1 MNGTVE
7 NLPISRFITP
17 GWLSFTST
25 VHCSF
30 WPLAFVYRRWCRNF
44 RSSPKPFPVKTPLKL
59 RSVAPDT
66 KGKSFRKRQS
76 AVNSHWL
83 KITSKVSFYMIA
95 SKAKAL
101 CDLWWPRRPLM
112 ASAASNSWSK
122 LPLWPQMASITSQ
135 KFSFCSWLL
144 VSKFTLQRINCWA
157 MNLLEI
163 ISKHYDKKVTS
174 CGVNTTF
181 QTCYLTKGFFF
192 SVFFVYWY

>member
-101 CDLWWPRRPLM
+101 CDLWWPRQPLI
-112 ASAASNSWSK
+112 ADRNYLCGLKWPRSHRKIFHFVADCWCQNS
-122 LPLWPQMASITSQ
+122 
-135 KFSFCSWLL
+135 
-144 VSKFTLQRINCWA
+144 
-157 MNLLEI
+157 
-163 ISKHYDKKVTS
+163 HYKGLTVEQW
-174 CGVNTTF
+174 TF
-181 QTCYLTKGFFF
+181 
-192 SVFFVYWY
+192 